1 MKNSLFKCAVGF
13 ACFFLSAC
21 ASQMSNVSVSRQPTL
36 RQSSISG
43 RFVVTAV
50 SGRSVVYRQV
60 SGEGVRDAR
69 YVVVYRDGLQIPAV
83 GTSFNRSP
91 ENGFKVVGVT
101 SAVDGTATYNA
112 IDLKGGVPPEG
123 ASSGIGNA
131 HRNIPNQPGAAAGLN
146 DF

>member
-1 MKNSLFKCAVGF
+1 M
-13 ACFFLSAC
+13 
-21 ASQMSNVSVSRQPTL
+21 SVSRQPPL

-60 SGEGVRDAR
+60 GGEGVRDAR

-83 GTSFNRSP
+83 GTLFNRSL
-91 ENGFKVVGVT
+91 KVVGVT

-112 IDLKGGVPPEG
+112 IDLQGGVPPEG

-131 HRNIPNQPGAAAGLN
+131 YRNIPNQPGGAAGLN